1 MSPISGD
8 EPTTEPAPARA
19 GASSVALDLQGGLG
33 VCPFLRSRDGGWSSV
48 HPSRD
53 LRCWAVDPAAQLA
66 AQKQRQLCVT
76 AGHTSC
82 ATYAAAVLVD
92 GAADR
97 DADGAGLWPDASP
110 VPVALESVHARA
122 GGRLQT
128 PRSGGQAALVGVM
141 LVALVVLLIA
151 RANPL
156 AGPGPGLTASP
167 PASASVA
174 SAAAGASSAPSVLPS
189 PTVAVTPLPA
199 TPAPTAAPT
208 PTPVPSASPRTY
220 KVRSGDT
227 IAGIAAK
234 LGSTVK
240 AIVAANN
247 IVDPRLIRPG
257 QILIIP

>member
-1 MSPISGD
+1 MTGD
-8 EPTTEPAPARA
+8 APTPDLTPARSS
-19 GASSVALDLQGGLG
+19 ASTPGLDLEGGLP
-33 VCPFLRSRDGGWSSV
+33 VCPFLRSQDGGWSSL
-48 HPSRD
+48 HPSRE
-53 LRCWAVDPAAQLA
+53 LRCWAVHPAAQLA

-82 ATYAAAVLVD
+82 ATYGAAMLAD

-110 VPVALESVHARA
+110 IPVALESVHAHS
-122 GGRLQT
+122 GGRLLA
-128 PRSGGQAALVGVM
+128 PRSSGQAALVGVM
-141 LVALVVLLIA
+141 LVALLVLLVA

-156 AGPGPGLTASP
+156 AGPGPGPSATASA
-167 PASASVA
+167 PAAAASVA
-174 SAAAGASSAPSVLPS
+174 IGASTAPSVVPS
-189 PTVAVTPLPA
+189 PTVTP
-199 TPAPTAAPT
+199 TPPPPTPSPTAAPT
-208 PTPVPSASPRTY
+208 PTPAPSASQRTY

-234 LGSTVK
+234 FNSTVK

-257 QILIIP
+257 QVLIIP